1 MSSNVFLAPCDAGN
15 FDRTIVSEVDL
26 SEYSTTR
33 PEELSE
39 MDTVRFWGVR
49 EGSRNEDYFERM
61 DSGDLVLFYQN
72 GNYVGTGWAGITFED
87 DEQWASRTFWNDAP
101 SRLIYTVEEF
111 TPVSVPKVA
120 VNQIFNYDEGY
131 NPQGL
136 IRVAESKLD
145 KRPVTIKRALEKY
158 TEKHR

>member
-26 SEYSTTR
+26 SEYSTR

-101 SRLIYTVEEF
+101 PDSSIPSRSSLPYRF
-111 TPVSVPKVA
+111 PK
-120 VNQIFNYDEGY
+120 Q
-131 NPQGL
+131 P
-136 IRVAESKLD
+136 
-145 KRPVTIKRALEKY
+145 
-158 TEKHR
+158 